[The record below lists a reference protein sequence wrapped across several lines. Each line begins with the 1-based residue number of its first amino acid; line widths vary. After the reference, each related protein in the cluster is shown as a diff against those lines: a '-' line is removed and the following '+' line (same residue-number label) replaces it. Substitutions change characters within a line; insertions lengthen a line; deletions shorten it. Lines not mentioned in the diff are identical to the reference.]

1 MAEICDLKTNYAPS
15 SESNS
20 KKGNTLHK
28 DQLIRNQNEEILFLW
43 EENKNKNLIINTLL
57 ENLELYNSQTE
68 IRSNPCEQT
77 FKERRR
83 TVEKNH
89 LGKSSM
95 VAMSPQID
103 FKF

>member
-83 TVEKNH
+83 TAEKNH

-95 VAMSPQID
+95 VAMFPQID